1 MTISLTSTVLRYGI
15 APADKSLS
23 YAIFEAPWMILTW
36 ICLYLPPVFPIWP
49 ITLVA
54 WFWCAT
60 PIRRRRRKHHRNQPL
75 DISSSRYFLCIIT
88 VQDEFTLFNF
98 IASFKALTP
107 LRIEQCPYRCPLQHA
122 TLPTCGDAFPPGFST
137 GAATRWGDS
146 SE

>member
-60 PIRRRRRKHHRNQPL
+60 PSDAAAANTTATSPSM
-75 DISSSRYFLCIIT
+75 SSSRYFLCIIT

-107 LRIEQCPYRCPLQHA
+107 LRIEQCPCRCPLQHA